1 MSRIKEYLKA
11 LLFIVAIVSI
21 GSLCILFSNYLNAY
35 WTLFITIPLL
45 LLVGFIITVNSTV
58 SIKCNNCGKEL
69 GVTTGGFYSVW
80 FPEKP
85 DKCKWCGHK
94 TV

>member
-1 MSRIKEYLKA
+1 MNRVKEYIKA
-11 LLFIVAIVSI
+11 LLFISAIVLI
-21 GSLCILFSNYLNAY
+21 GSLCIWFAYYMNAY

-45 LLVGFIITVNSTV
+45 LLAVFIISIHSTV

-85 DKCKWCGHK
+85 GKCQWCGHK